1 MANQLST
8 VSVQEFMRS
17 NNFIS
22 VVKLVRENAN
32 GYPYVTFITA
42 DNKAENI
49 YFSKN
54 ASAMTATGETI
65 ARGFFSPFM
74 IGYTTNAEGES
85 RTKLVSQ
92 GESNRITAEDLF

>member
-8 VSVQEFMRS
+8 VSVQEFMKS

-22 VVKLVRENAN
+22 VVKIVRENAN
-32 GYPYVTFITA
+32 GYAYITFITEG
-42 DNKAENI
+42 NKAENI

-54 ASAMTATGETI
+54 ASILVNAGETI
-65 ARGFFSPFM
+65 AMGFFTPFM
-74 IGYTTNAEGES
+74 IGFTTNANGEK
-85 RTKLVSQ
+85 RTKLIAQ